1 MNKYSASIYN
11 YLFSSINSIVII
23 INGIIMVPIYFKFMS
38 VSTYGAWLATGNIAA
53 MLGLIE
59 SGFASVITQKMSA
72 AIAEKDNNKFL
83 NLAGANIYTAVLMAS
98 FLLLLGLSI
107 SPFVANWVNAEE
119 TIQRAITIAFII
131 SLISAAISL
140 IVSLLGAFPQVW
152 QETKTIGIIRTI
164 VNILGIIAL
173 ITFLYLGFG
182 VVSLALGYLT
192 RAVLN
197 LLGLEIFPLEIHQS
211 EKCIL

>member
-1 MNKYSASIYN
+1 MAPD
-11 YLFSSINSIVII
+11 L
-23 INGIIMVPIYFKFMS
+23 
-38 VSTYGAWLATGNIAA
+38 TGNIAA

-59 SGFASVITQKMSA
+59 SGFASVITQKMSVV
-72 AIAEKDNNKFL
+72 IAEKDNNKFL

-140 IVSLLGAFPQVW
+140 IVSLLGAPQVW
-152 QETKTIGIIRTI
+152 QETK
-164 VNILGIIAL
+164 
-173 ITFLYLGFG
+173 
-182 VVSLALGYLT
+182 
-192 RAVLN
+192 
-197 LLGLEIFPLEIHQS
+197 Q
-211 EKCIL
+211 

>member
-1 MNKYSASIYN
+1 MNKYSASLFN

-23 INGIIMVPIYFKFMS
+23 VNGIIMVPIYFKFMS

-59 SGFASVITQKMSA
+59 SGFASVITQKMSV

-119 TIQRAITIAFII
+119 TIQRAITIAFIV

-140 IVSLLGAFPQVW
+140 IVTLLGAFPQVW
-152 QETKTIGIIRTI
+152 QETKTIGI
-164 VNILGIIAL
+164 
-173 ITFLYLGFG
+173 
-182 VVSLALGYLT
+182 
-192 RAVLN
+192 
-197 LLGLEIFPLEIHQS
+197 
-211 EKCIL
+211 K